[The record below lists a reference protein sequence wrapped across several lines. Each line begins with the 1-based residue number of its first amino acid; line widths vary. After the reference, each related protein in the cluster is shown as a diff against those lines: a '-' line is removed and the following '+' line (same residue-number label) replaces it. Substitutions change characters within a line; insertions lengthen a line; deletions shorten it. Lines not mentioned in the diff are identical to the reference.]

1 MMALDAS
8 ALLALL
14 FREPGHQRVAQVL
27 GDCCMTTLNLS
38 EVLGRFAR
46 DGHSPG
52 DVWARLRATPIEWV
66 PFTDALALTAAQ
78 LLPKTRG
85 QGLSLGDRAC
95 LALALTRGIPVVT
108 TDRLWAELGLGIQVE
123 LIR

>member
-1 MMALDAS
+1 MVLDAS

-14 FREPGHQRVAQVL
+14 FREPGHQRVAEVL
-27 GDCCMTTLNLS
+27 GDCCMSTLNLA

-46 DGHSPG
+46 DGHVPA
-52 DVWARLRATPIEWV
+52 DVWARLRATSIEWV

-78 LLPKTRG
+78 LLPWTRA

-95 LALALTRGIPVVT
+95 LALALNRGIPVMT
-108 TDRLWAELGLGIQVE
+108 ADRPWAELGLGIHIE